1 MKDSKSFGELLIAF
15 DQAMIAAGYTEGSLR
30 NFRSTIRELSLYAEK
45 EGINTYSI
53 TVGAA
58 FLQKNYPVE
67 CDGRLVHELPCST
80 QYAMR
85 AIALLNDYYVH
96 GAFLRA
102 RRLKGRLQLTP
113 EYERLDAQF
122 GEESRINGVSEA
134 TIYRRSSDLR
144 KLFNYLFSNEIPISE
159 IAQKTVVGFLGTIIT
174 MSDDAV
180 EHHRR
185 TLSLFLNFLY
195 RNGYLNEDLSLTM
208 PTKRCLKKAPLPSV
222 WNCGDVEKM
231 LSAIDRGGP
240 MGKRDYAILMLVTK
254 LGLRVS
260 DVRTLRLSDLDWD
273 NSRISF
279 VQSKTQERVD
289 LPLPAD
295 VGWAIIDYLRF
306 GRPQTEIQN
315 VFLTCRTPIMAF
327 SDTSSLSGIII
338 RYARLAEVD
347 LSQHKH
353 GMHSLRHT
361 LATRLLEENIPLSTI
376 ADILGHT
383 TTATVK
389 KYMQVDISHLK
400 ACALDVEV

>member
-144 KLFNYLFSNEIPISE
+144 K
-159 IAQKTVVGFLGTIIT
+159 
-174 MSDDAV
+174 
-180 EHHRR
+180 
-185 TLSLFLNFLY
+185 
-195 RNGYLNEDLSLTM
+195 
-208 PTKRCLKKAPLPSV
+208 
-222 WNCGDVEKM
+222 
-231 LSAIDRGGP
+231 
-240 MGKRDYAILMLVTK
+240 
-254 LGLRVS
+254 
-260 DVRTLRLSDLDWD
+260 
-273 NSRISF
+273 
-279 VQSKTQERVD
+279 
-289 LPLPAD
+289 
-295 VGWAIIDYLRF
+295 
-306 GRPQTEIQN
+306 
-315 VFLTCRTPIMAF
+315 
-327 SDTSSLSGIII
+327 
-338 RYARLAEVD
+338 
-347 LSQHKH
+347 
-353 GMHSLRHT
+353 
-361 LATRLLEENIPLSTI
+361 
-376 ADILGHT
+376 
-383 TTATVK
+383 
-389 KYMQVDISHLK
+389 
-400 ACALDVEV
+400 